1 MTYGLMFWGNSSDAE
16 RVFKLQ
22 KRVVR
27 LIKGCGY
34 KDSCRQQFREMNIL
48 PLRSQYIYSLM
59 MFVRKNRGRFNTN
72 SDCYDIDNR
81 QNMNIHI
88 YQVNFWQNMGK

>member
-1 MTYGLMFWGNSSDAE
+1 MIRNIQPVESKNTLQSIYHSYFYSVTTYGLMFSGNFSHAE

-22 KRVVR
+22 KRVIR

-34 KDSCRQQFREMNIL
+34 RDSSREHFRDMNIL

-59 MFVRKNRGRFNTN
+59 TFVVKNG
-72 SDCYDIDNR
+72 DI
-81 QNMNIHI
+81 
-88 YQVNFWQNMGK
+88 